1 MKETSTRT
9 DPAAIGWSWA
19 PDDEV
24 IQLREWG
31 TGRTYQLPE
40 PPVDEWAIGSARS
53 CPIRLVDERRLI
65 SRQHARLVRGLTG
78 WSLIDTSKN
87 GVWMSNVR
95 QRSFPLVPGIAFD
108 IGTVRLVAE
117 SRRAIALRAFMSRL
131 LGWDEHRLS
140 DIDRALRAVREAA
153 TGKAALLLCGDSPL
167 ELARH
172 LHDRTLGELAP
183 FVVSDPRRLIMPASA
198 RSARNLP
205 SSLDALRAAEH
216 GTLCVVAKR
225 LPHDFSTL
233 LGHLRKPGHRVRLVV
248 CAEALA
254 DMTQMFAPAIVVPA
268 LSTRQHELDRIIE
281 EYAIDAIE
289 SLGATRADF
298 SVADHS
304 WLRELLPKSLG
315 EVATAT
321 RRLVARR
328 HWGTTVAAAAALGMS
343 HVALRRW
350 FERR

>member
-1 MKETSTRT
+1 MKETVTRT
-9 DPAAIGWSWA
+9 DPAAKGWYWA

-31 TGRTYQLPE
+31 TLRTYQLPE
-40 PPVDEWAIGSARS
+40 PPVNEWTIGSARS

-65 SRQHARLVRGLTG
+65 SRHHARLVRGVTG
-78 WSLIDTSKN
+78 WTLLDTSKN
-87 GVWMSNVR
+87 GVWASNAR
-95 QRSFPLVPGIAFD
+95 QSSLPLVPGITFD

-117 SRRAIALRAFMSRL
+117 SRRAIALHGFMARL
-131 LGWDEHRLS
+131 LGWDEHRLP

-153 TGKAALLLCGDSPL
+153 TGRAALLLCGDGPL
-167 ELARH
+167 ALARQ

-183 FVVSDPRRLIMPASA
+183 FVVSDPRRLTTTATA
-198 RSARNLP
+198 RSAQNLH

-225 LPHDFSTL
+225 RPHDFSML

-248 CAEALA
+248 CAETLA
-254 DMTQMFAPAIVVPA
+254 DVTQMFAPAIVVPA

-298 SVADHS
+298 SAADHS
-304 WLRELLPKSLG
+304 WLRELFPKSLG

-328 HWGTTVAAAAALGMS
+328 YWGTTTAAAAALGIS
-343 HVALRRW
+343 HAGLRSW